1 MKIARFLK
9 RNLVAVAALGI
20 LLGAAAFST
29 KPANQKLAGQY
40 TFEFQG
46 QYIAGEVQNLSNWK
60 YIGMDQA
67 QCSNDD
73 VKACRIF
80 AASADVDISG
90 PSPVLNASTV
100 SVTEFGSAPNIHVS
114 GISGSALPTYSN
126 KLN

>member
-1 MKIARFLK
+1 MAIANFLK
-9 RNLVAVAALGI
+9 RNLVAIAALGI
-20 LLGAAAFST
+20 LLGATAFST
-29 KPANQKLAGQY
+29 TPANQKTAGRY

-46 QYIAGEVQNLSNWK
+46 QYLAGEVQTLSNWQ

-67 QCSNDD
+67 QCSNDE

-80 AASADVDISG
+80 AEAADVDLSG
-90 PSPVLNASTV
+90 LSPVLNSNTV
-100 SVTEFGSAPNIHVS
+100 SVTELGSAPNIRVS